1 MSSNSTTFT
10 DGVTVINSVWLN
22 DINNFVYNGNMP
34 TGVIGAYTINA
45 LVAVN
50 ASISGTI
57 TVPTVAGISGILF
70 RTGGLAAFSINSSQ
84 RWLNTGASQPRF
96 QILRS
101 TTGIT
106 ASGVVVYNNAIT
118 NISNSY
124 NTSTGVFT
132 APETG
137 TYTFSA
143 GIEVLNTSGS
153 TQTTQL
159 YFQISGA
166 SSPFQPAFTY
176 FIPTG
181 QQPSFHIS
189 CTIYMNVND
198 TISVA
203 AAGLSATNSIQP
215 AGSSFFTGA
224 LLY

>member
-96 QILRS
+96 QILRATS
-101 TTGIT
+101 AIT

-166 SSPFQPAFTY
+166 SSAFTPGFTY
-176 FIPTG
+176 LIPTA
-181 QQPSFHIS
+181 QTVNFTIS

-203 AAGLSATNSIQP
+203 ATGLSSTNSIQP
-215 AGSSFFTGA
+215 GGPSFFTGA